1 MGWLPSSII
10 SLSWGRSAT
19 RPAASVSSHAYED
32 LEEAYRKERAVHD
45 RMRRLALRL
54 GLVAAGLFVL
64 PVVSVLVAWRL
75 ST

>member
-1 MGWLPSSII
+1 M
-10 SLSWGRSAT
+10 
-19 RPAASVSSHAYED
+19 
-32 LEEAYRKERAVHD
+32 HD